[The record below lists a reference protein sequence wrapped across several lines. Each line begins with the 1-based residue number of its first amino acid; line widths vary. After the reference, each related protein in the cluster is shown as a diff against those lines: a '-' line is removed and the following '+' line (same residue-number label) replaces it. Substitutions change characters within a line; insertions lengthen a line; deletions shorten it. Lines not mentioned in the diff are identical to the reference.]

1 MNGSLPRG
9 QVHFILISNRVRV
22 KGSDVSQDGQQI
34 LSRLMSVIEDRKQN
48 PPEKSYTTTLL
59 AGGTAKIAEKILEEA
74 QEVVE
79 AAEETDTSAR
89 DHLIH
94 EAADLIFHLMVMLG
108 YKSISWEEIEVEL
121 GRRFGISG
129 LDEKAARTSSEAPES

>member
-1 MNGSLPRG
+1 M
-9 QVHFILISNRVRV
+9 
-22 KGSDVSQDGQQI
+22 SQDEQQI

-89 DHLIH
+89 SHLIH

-121 GRRFGISG
+121 GQRFGISG
-129 LDEKAARTSSEAPES
+129 LDEKAARTSPEAPKS